1 MLLSEGQMSDHKG
14 ARIVLN
20 ALPKA
25 DCLIADKG
33 CDSTWFPEEL
43 LARES
48 SPASRP
54 QKAGRNHTSTPRL
67 SIVADTKSKTYSP
80 NSRIGGVSQYV
91 VTDVPT
97 PSPRQ
102 SASQLPSS
110 SGCD

>member
-33 CDSTWFPEEL
+33 YDSTWFREEL
-43 LARES
+43 LARAS
-48 SPASRP
+48 SRAPRP
-54 QKAGRNHTSTPRL
+54 LKAGRNHMSTTKL
-67 SIVADTKSKTYSP
+67 SVVADTRSRTYSP
-80 NSRIGGVSQYV
+80 NSRIGGASQRV
-91 VTDVPT
+91 MTDVPT
-97 PSPRQ
+97 PSSRQ
-102 SASQLPSS
+102 SASQLRSS